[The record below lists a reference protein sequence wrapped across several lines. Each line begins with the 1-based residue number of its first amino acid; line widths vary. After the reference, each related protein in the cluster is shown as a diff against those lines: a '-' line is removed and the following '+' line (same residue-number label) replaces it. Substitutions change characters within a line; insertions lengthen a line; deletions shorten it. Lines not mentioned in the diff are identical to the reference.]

1 MGDGDLDAELQK
13 HAGRVISH
21 MNDDHTDSILAY
33 ALAFAS
39 GCSDAESARMSGL
52 NTQGWVLEV
61 TLAGGEVKKGVV
73 VPYTRKV
80 ESAGQ
85 LHKVAVEMHFAAF
98 HKLGCEPTPPQ
109 PLSASHAQLTPAD

>member
-1 MGDGDLDAELQK
+1 MHHAIKHQEAGADLWKAEGWCNK
-13 HAGRVISH
+13 TTSACG
-21 MNDDHTDSILAY
+21 AY
-33 ALAFAS
+33 
-39 GCSDAESARMSGL
+39 
-52 NTQGWVLEV
+52 
-61 TLAGGEVKKGVV
+61 TLLGGYKNFAGGEVKKGVV